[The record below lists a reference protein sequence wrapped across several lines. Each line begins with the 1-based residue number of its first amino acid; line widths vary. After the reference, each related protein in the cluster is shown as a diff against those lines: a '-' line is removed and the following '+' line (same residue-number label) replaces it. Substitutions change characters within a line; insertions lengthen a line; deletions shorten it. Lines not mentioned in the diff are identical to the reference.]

1 MTSDRQSNIVSN
13 LINKANSLEHERN
26 MRKTFFNIR
35 ADKYKKKKD
44 KKKEDEACFSNTID
58 LVFTARK
65 EALKNK
71 PSP

>member
-1 MTSDRQSNIVSN
+1 
-13 LINKANSLEHERN
+13 